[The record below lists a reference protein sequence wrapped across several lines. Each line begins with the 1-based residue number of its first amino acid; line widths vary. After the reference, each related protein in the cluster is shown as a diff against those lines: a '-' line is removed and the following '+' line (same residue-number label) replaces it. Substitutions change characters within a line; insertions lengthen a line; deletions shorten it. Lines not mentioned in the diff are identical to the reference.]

1 LDGKEYGLEVRWKRR
16 YIERRS
22 SLKEKNMDKK
32 NWIKNWTKKLKK
44 YGEVLYD
51 P

>member
-1 LDGKEYGLEVRWKRR
+1 MRKEYGLKVGWKRR

-32 NWIKNWTKKLKK
+32 LDEKKLDKKLKRTWIK
-44 YGEVLYD
+44 KVG
-51 P
+51 

>member
-1 LDGKEYGLEVRWKRR
+1 MRKEYGLEVGWKRR

-22 SLKEKNMDKK
+22 SLKEKI
-32 NWIKNWTKKLKK
+32 WIKKLKK